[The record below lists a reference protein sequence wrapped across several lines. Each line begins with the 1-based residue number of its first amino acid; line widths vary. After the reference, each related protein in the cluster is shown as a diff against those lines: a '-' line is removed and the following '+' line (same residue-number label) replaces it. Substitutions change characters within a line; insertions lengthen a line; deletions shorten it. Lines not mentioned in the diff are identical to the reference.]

1 MYTKLESLE
10 TKLKRETT
18 TQVRSFDVIQ
28 VDTDSQD
35 DDFLSVLVNWSY
47 GFFILSTKNAFN
59 LKERDIPKIMLNI
72 YERCGIEGYAHFKT
86 MYEKKIVV
94 DIDRYRSSK

>member
-10 TKLKRETT
+10 TKLKREKTA
-18 TQVRSFDVIQ
+18 QIRSFDVIQ

-35 DDFLSVLVNWSY
+35 DNFLSVLVNWSY

-59 LKERDIPKIMLNI
+59 LKERDVPKIMLNL
-72 YERCGIEGYAHFKT
+72 YERCGVEGYAHFKT
-86 MYEKKIVV
+86 MYNHKKI
-94 DIDRYRSSK
+94 INIENIEI